1 MESPDENK
9 LIRDSARADHA
20 QKLLNDDLLNEAFT
34 KLEAEYFTAWRNTGA
49 AEAETF
55 KRERLWQAINLLGK
69 VKDHLKHVVENGK
82 VAKAHLQAIEG
93 KRQQAA

>member
-1 MESPDENK
+1 MDDENK
-9 LIRDSARADHA
+9 AIVDISRAARAGA
-20 QKLLNDDLLNEAFT
+20 LLNDEMLNEAFE
-34 KLEAEYFTAWRNTGA
+34 KLEAEYYNAWRATGA

-82 VAKAHLQAIEG
+82 VAKAHIAAIQG
-93 KRQQAA
+93 RRAA